1 MLRPCWLCFLSL
13 ISIVINNPPFS
24 LQGMATLTRGGRA
37 SPSDVETDP
46 QPWAPLART
55 VCSIRVSKVH
65 QWAPPMFL
73 CPREILRQVAMNLR
87 CDLGHVT

>member
-24 LQGMATLTRGGRA
+24 LQGMVHPNPGRQ
-37 SPSDVETDP
+37 SE
-46 QPWAPLART
+46 PLGCGDRPPALGSSGQD
-55 VCSIRVSKVH
+55 CLLIRVSKVH
-65 QWAPPMFL
+65 QRAPPMFL